1 MAHDE
6 VLAQSIRDLTEAE
19 TDISERRMFGGVAFL
34 AGGNLALA
42 ASGQGGL
49 LVRIDPSE
57 AEALLQAR
65 AVSPMEMRGREVD
78 GWIRVEGAA
87 VPTARQLEPWV
98 RRGLARARSLPA
110 RSR

>member
-1 MAHDE
+1 MAHDAA
-6 VLAQSIRDLTEAE
+6 LAESIRELTEAD

-42 ASGQGGL
+42 ASGQGDL
-49 LVRIDPSE
+49 LVRVDPSE
-57 AEALLQAR
+57 AKALLQTG
-65 AVSPMEMRGREVD
+65 AVSPMEMRGREVA
-78 GWIRVEGAA
+78 GWVRVEGAA

-98 RRGLARARSLPA
+98 SRGLARARSLPA